1 MTSPRP
7 LLASVALAL
16 AITACSS
23 QPTHDQ
29 VVTAEEIAAL
39 QPLRAEY
46 DNAVTGFIVK
56 GNQLDVS
63 IDLNTYSTID
73 EDDVPL
79 LQAEVVRRWREAWTA
94 QHPRE
99 HAELTVRFVDYHGR
113 PFLIK
118 KIRV

>member
-7 LLASVALAL
+7 LLAAVALAL
-16 AITACSS
+16 TLTACSS
-23 QPTHDQ
+23 PAAHDQ
-29 VVTAEEIAAL
+29 VVTAEETAAL

-46 DNAVTGFIVK
+46 DGAVTGFIVK

-63 IDLNTYSTID
+63 IDLNTYATID

-79 LQAEVVRRWREAWTA
+79 LQAEAVRRWREAWTA
-94 QHPRE
+94 QHPHE
-99 HAELTVRFVDYHGR
+99 HADLTVRFVDYHGK

-118 KIRV
+118 KITV

>member
-7 LLASVALAL
+7 LLAAVAFALAV
-16 AITACSS
+16 AACSG

-29 VVTAEEIAAL
+29 AAATEEIAAL

-56 GNQLDVS
+56 GDQLDVS

-79 LQAEVVRRWREAWTA
+79 LQAEVVRRWREAWAA

-99 HAELTVRFVDYHGR
+99 HAQLTVRFVDYHGK

-118 KIRV
+118 NVRV